1 MLNRRRSAPIPLQA
15 TRRNDQGQL
24 AEPMKALVVDDSG
37 SMRTIVSRILDGLGV
52 TDIVEADN
60 GLEAIAVLEAGA
72 LPDIALVDWHMP
84 VMNGYEFVC
93 SARTRAEWRPMTI
106 MMMTTQNEHGEIVKA
121 LAAGATEYLIKP
133 FTADALVDKLSLLG
147 LNPMAGVPA

>member
-1 MLNRRRSAPIPLQA
+1 
-15 TRRNDQGQL
+15 
-24 AEPMKALVVDDSG
+24 MKALVVDDSG

-52 TDIVEADN
+52 DEIVEADN
-60 GLEAIAVLEAGA
+60 GRDAIGLLESGL

-93 SARTRAEWRPMTI
+93 EARSRSEWRPMTI
-106 MMMTTQNEHGEIVKA
+106 MMMTTENEHGQIVKA

-147 LNPMAGVPA
+147 LNPMVGVPACTGYDRVRDRGGLIRDGGGVRPPHG